1 MKPPRAAL
9 VLLLL
14 AGPAL
19 SDAPLSVEI
28 VTARLALDTRELSL
42 TGEVV
47 ARDRLSISFPVG
59 GRIAA
64 VLVEAGDVVAA
75 GTPLARMESVQQE
88 QALRAAQAG
97 LATAQADHAQAVE
110 DLERQNVLLERGAT
124 TRISRDSAEDA
135 LHIAEGVLAQAQAEL
150 DRAEKVLKDTV
161 LIAPSAATITERMA
175 EAGQVV
181 GAAQPVMTLALG
193 RGLDAVFDMPEAY
206 LTLDLPSPEV
216 RLTPIDAPEAV
227 IESRVR
233 EISPLVDPATG
244 TVAVTVEIPETA
256 PGLTYGD
263 AVRGTITR
271 AETPHVMLPYTAMSA
286 RADGPAV
293 WVVDPDSMAVS
304 LRPITVARF
313 ETGRIVVQDGLAEG
327 TLVVTRGAHLL
338 YPGRIVRKAEGME

>member
-1 MKPPRAAL
+1 MRLLHAAFA
-9 VLLLL
+9 VALL
-14 AGPAL
+14 AGPSLA
-19 SDAPLSVEI
+19 DAPLAVEI
-28 VTARLALDTRELSL
+28 VTARLAPDTRELSL

-47 ARDRLSISFPVG
+47 ARDPLSISFPVG
-59 GRIAA
+59 GRIAS

-75 GTPLARMESVQQE
+75 GAPLARMESVQQE

-110 DLERQNVLLERGAT
+110 DLERQNALLERGAT

-135 LHIAEGVLAQAQAEL
+135 LRISEGVLAQAQADL
-150 DRAEKVLKDTV
+150 DRAEKALEDTV
-161 LIAPSAATITERMA
+161 LAAPSAATVTERTA

-193 RGLDAVFDMPEAY
+193 QGLDAVFDMPEAY
-206 LTLDLPSPEV
+206 LTLDLPSPGV
-216 RLTPIDAPEAV
+216 RLTPIDAPGVV
-227 IESRVR
+227 IEGKVR

-244 TVAVTVEIPETA
+244 TVAVTVEIPEGA

-271 AETPHVMLPYTAMSA
+271 AETPHVMLPHTAMTA

-293 WVVDPDSMAVS
+293 WVVDPDSMTVS
-304 LRPITVARF
+304 LRPIRVARF
-313 ETGRIVVQDGLAEG
+313 ETGRIVVQDGLPEG

-338 YPGRIVRKAEGME
+338 YPGRVVREAEGSE